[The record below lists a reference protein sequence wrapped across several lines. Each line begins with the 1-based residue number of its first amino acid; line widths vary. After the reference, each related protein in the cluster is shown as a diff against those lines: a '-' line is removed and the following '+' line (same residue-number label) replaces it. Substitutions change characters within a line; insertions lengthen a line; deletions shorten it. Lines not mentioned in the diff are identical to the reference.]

1 MLKEYYLKKFAIFII
16 VTVSSLQFS
25 SGLSTRVDNLESDLF
40 QGKKKTGQANGTLPG
55 FLLQGTI
62 LLLTFH
68 HFGDNNPVIKNIKII
83 LQIFALSGY
92 AFALGATNLSIR
104 NGPTKFL

>member
-16 VTVSSLQFS
+16 VTVSSLIFS
-25 SGLSTRVDNLESDLF
+25 SGLSTRVDKIEADLY
-40 QGKKKTGQANGTLPG
+40 QGKKKTGRANGTFPG

-62 LLLTFH
+62 LLFTFH

-83 LQIFALSGY
+83 LQIFALAGY